1 MSRTP
6 RALIAVD
13 AGSATC
19 AVSLVGRQA
28 GRWRLLGSIS
38 APAGAPVEALVGVL
52 LRRIGDADPS
62 LLASLELPADAAAA
76 GDLPRL
82 EARSA
87 PPRTLGV
94 LAASR
99 RAATILENAAAR
111 TGWRARVASPEM
123 HDPREM
129 TEIALD
135 RAVDA
140 LLVGCGDPPGPDERD
155 ALNDLAALVATA
167 AVRRP
172 ELPIVFAGP
181 VRARRAWTDSFPADA
196 AGDPARLVDAPALA
210 RGGRDD
216 GVRAILE
223 GLFPGPD
230 GRVAIAEGLRTL
242 ADLLE
247 RRIELIE
254 VGFEGGMRAVA
265 SPGVGDTPPTV
276 VAIRSAEGALVPPD
290 LDDRAV
296 DSVLAWTTGSLDR
309 HRMGDRLRELRMRP
323 WADTAGDGARLR
335 LAAARAAMARIV
347 RVTADLG
354 ALPTP
359 DLTIAAGGAFA
370 VAPPR
375 AVALA
380 VADTVRR
387 PGATQVAFDHGRLLG
402 PIGTIDDEADRRAL
416 LADLADDLL
425 LPLGSL
431 VLAAGVAGKAGH
443 VLVGS
448 IALAGDRTTIVR
460 DLTAGELEFLDLPPG
475 ETADATLEFRETAR
489 IGRRARKVRV
499 PVTGGLAGVAV
510 DLRDV
515 PLHLPERR
523 DRRRAMLATWNAL
536 AWPVEDR

>member
-13 AGSATC
+13 AGSATS
-19 AVSLVGRQA
+19 AVSLVGRLA

-38 APAGAPVEALVGVL
+38 APAGAPVESLVGVL
-52 LRRIGDADPS
+52 LQRIGDADPS
-62 LLASLELPADAAAA
+62 LLASLELAADAAAVA
-76 GDLPRL
+76 DLPRL

-87 PPRTLGV
+87 APRTLGV

-99 RAATILENAAAR
+99 RAAAILENAAAR
-111 TGWRARVASPEM
+111 TGWRAKVAWPEI

-135 RAVDA
+135 RGVDA

-155 ALNDLAALVATA
+155 ALNDLAALVAA
-167 AVRRP
+167 AAARRP
-172 ELPIVFAGP
+172 DLPIVFAGP
-181 VRARRAWTDSFPADA
+181 VRARRAWTDAFPPDA
-196 AGDPARLVDAPALA
+196 QGDPARLVDAPALG

-216 GVRAILE
+216 AVRTTLE
-223 GLFPGPD
+223 GLSPGPD
-230 GRVAIAEGLRTL
+230 ARGAMAEGLRTL

-247 RRIELIE
+247 RRVELIE

-265 SPGVGDTPPTV
+265 SPGIGDTPPTV
-276 VAIRSAEGALVPPD
+276 VAIRSAEGALVDPD

-347 RVTADLG
+347 RVTPDLS

-387 PGATQVAFDHGRLLG
+387 PGATQVAFDHARLLA

-431 VLAAGVAGKAGH
+431 VLAAGVAGRAGH

-448 IALAGDRTTIVR
+448 IALSGDRTTIVR
-460 DLTAGELEFLDLPPG
+460 DLTAGELEFLDLAPG

-499 PVTGGLAGVAV
+499 SVSGGLAGVAV